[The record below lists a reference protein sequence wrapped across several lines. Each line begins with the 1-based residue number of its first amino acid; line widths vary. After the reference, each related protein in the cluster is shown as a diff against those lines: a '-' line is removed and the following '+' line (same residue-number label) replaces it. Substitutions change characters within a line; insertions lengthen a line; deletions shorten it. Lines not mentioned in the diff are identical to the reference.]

1 MIAEQAGS
9 GERQSARMSHACG
22 APTASFANGRAG
34 SNLTHQPSCT
44 NSKAEQTFQT
54 TSTTMHARARAVRR
68 NSGQANQR
76 AGKTPAMSTA
86 SASRSS
92 GTPSNGPLM
101 RSGQSSAPAAKS
113 PHSHVM
119 RRVSRWRV
127 SYLYCGSNT
136 WGTSVQLSNPA
147 AREART
153 SALRTGRFAGR
164 RARGAQRKISL
175 GRACFDVASFNS
187 E

>member
-1 MIAEQAGS
+1 MIAEHAGS

-119 RRVSRWRV
+119 RRDSRWRV
-127 SYLYCGSNT
+127 IRDYGGAN
-136 WGTSVQLSNPA
+136 A
-147 AREART
+147 ALCAVNA
-153 SALRTGRFAGR
+153 ALAAGR
-164 RARGAQRKISL
+164 VFTVNEDMLEAKG
-175 GRACFDVASFNS
+175 GFV
-187 E
+187 EG